1 MNRVQT
7 TAFRLLAAFVVSWS
21 CFASRTQAQTS
32 SPSPAPTPAQPSAHH
47 RFFDAENDWLFAG
60 VAASR
65 ALDYT
70 STRSFRSRGFHE
82 GLLTDRIV
90 DNKPLFISIEAAG
103 TAASIGLSYVFH
115 RTDHHKLERWV
126 SILHIGVSTVG
137 TVRNYQI
144 GR

>member
-7 TAFRLLAAFVVSWS
+7 MAFRLLIAFVVLSS

-32 SPSPAPTPAQPSAHH
+32 SPSPAPTPAQPSAPH
-47 RFFDAENDWLFAG
+47 RFFDAENDWLFVG

-65 ALDYT
+65 VLDYT
-70 STRSFRSRGFHE
+70 STRSFRSRGLHE
-82 GLLTDRIV
+82 ALLTDRIV

-103 TAASIGLSYVFH
+103 TAASIGLSYIFH
-115 RTDHHKLERWV
+115 RTNHHKLERWV
-126 SILHIGVSTVG
+126 SVLHIGVSTVG
-137 TVRNYQI
+137 TVRNYRL

>member
-1 MNRVQT
+1 MSRVHAIT
-7 TAFRLLAAFVVSWS
+7 FRLLIASLLLCS

-32 SPSPAPTPAQPSAHH
+32 SSPAPTPAQPSAHH
-47 RFFDAENDWLFAG
+47 RFFDAENDWLFVG

-65 ALDYT
+65 VLDYT

-82 GLLTDRIV
+82 ALLTDRIV

-103 TAASIGLSYVFH
+103 TAASIGLSYIFH
-115 RTDHHKLERWV
+115 RTNHHKLERWV
-126 SILHIGVSTVG
+126 SVLHIGVATYG
-137 TVRNYQI
+137 TVRNYRL

>member
-7 TAFRLLAAFVVSWS
+7 TAFRLLVAFVVSWL

-32 SPSPAPTPAQPSAHH
+32 SSPASTPAQPSARH
-47 RFFDAENDWLFAG
+47 RFFDAENDWLFVG

-82 GLLTDRIV
+82 ALLTDRIV

-103 TAASIGLSYVFH
+103 TAASIGFSYIFH
-115 RTDHHKLERWV
+115 RTNHHKLERWV
-126 SILHIGVSTVG
+126 SVVHIGVSTVG
-137 TVRNYQI
+137 TVRNYRL

>member
-7 TAFRLLAAFVVSWS
+7 MAFRLLVAFVILSS

-32 SPSPAPTPAQPSAHH
+32 SSPAPTPAQPSAPH
-47 RFFDAENDWLFAG
+47 RFFDAENDWLFVG

-65 ALDYT
+65 VLDYT
-70 STRSFRSRGFHE
+70 STRHFRSRGFHE
-82 GLLTDRIV
+82 ALLTDRIV

-103 TAASIGLSYVFH
+103 TAASIGLSYIFH
-115 RTDHHKLERWV
+115 RTNHHKLERWV
-126 SILHIGVSTVG
+126 SVLHIGVATYG
-137 TVRNYQI
+137 TVRNYRL

>member
-7 TAFRLLAAFVVSWS
+7 MAFRLLIAFVVLSS

-32 SPSPAPTPAQPSAHH
+32 SPSPAPTPAQPSAPH
-47 RFFDAENDWLFAG
+47 RFFDAENDWLFVG

-65 ALDYT
+65 VLDYT
-70 STRSFRSRGFHE
+70 STRSFRSRGVHE
-82 GLLTDRIV
+82 ALLTDRIV

-103 TAASIGLSYVFH
+103 TAASIGLSYIFH
-115 RTDHHKLERWV
+115 RTNHHKLERWV
-126 SILHIGVSTVG
+126 SVLHIGVSTVG
-137 TVRNYQI
+137 TVRNYRL